1 MPVRDL
7 AFRIEAIP
15 PRGAKVPASAFKE
28 IAGGNALNAA
38 IGIARL
44 GGRAALTGA
53 MGDAGE
59 TSARIIFEQLAQEGI
74 DSRHLVHLPG
84 LVTPISAVMIDESG
98 ERTTSLPR
106 SGCGRC
112 DCGRGHAARRLQR
125 GADRGPLAPP
135 SPRDLCAEARRGA
148 FRWWWTDARCRCAR
162 PARRAR
168 PDLSSEALRQTA
180 DHDDDAR
187 RCARWPR

>member
-106 SGCGRC
+106 SRCVGATADAGTLLEGCSAVLIEGRW
-112 DCGRGHAARRLQR
+112 RRLLHR
-125 GADRGPLAPP
+125 PV
-135 SPRDLCAEARRGA
+135 RRGA
-148 FRWWWTDARCRCAR
+148 
-162 PARRAR
+162 
-168 PDLSSEALRQTA
+168 
-180 DHDDDAR
+180 
-187 RCARWPR
+187 PRGLPVVVD